1 MKHDKV
7 KFTPRYQIGI
17 DMYQIINRLAGQ
29 CFNNQSIVIEMGT
42 IYRSS
47 QPQDLISLSLRH
59 LGIEAELYV
68 SLGEGRRLLGLDLKH
83 LEYDYIA
90 YVIAQAL
97 SQYGIEFNSCL
108 GVDEQELPLLM
119 NCRLIMGELNVAAL
133 LQMDSLVIDFDY
145 LQASLTTLPK
155 NLSLTTFSTLFRT
168 SLSVDE
174 IRDLSVNDLVLVYQ
188 K

>member
-1 MKHDKV
+1 MKQEKV
-7 KFTPRYQIGI
+7 IFTPRHQMGI
-17 DMYQIINRLAGQ
+17 DMCQIINRLAGQ

-42 IYRSS
+42 VYRSS
-47 QPQDLISLSLRH
+47 QPQDLILLSLRH

-68 SLGEGRRLLGLDLKH
+68 PLGEAGRLLGLDLKH
-83 LEYDYIA
+83 LEHDYIA

-119 NCRLIMGELNVAAL
+119 TCQLIMGEINIAAL
-133 LQMDSLVIDFDY
+133 LQMDSLVIEPDY
-145 LQASLTTLPK
+145 LQASFTSLPT
-155 NLSLTTFSTLFRT
+155 NLSITTFSTLFET

-174 IRDLSVNDLVLVYQ
+174 IRDLGVNELVLVYP